1 LCRDEAERATL
12 EGVFAKEAALPPAER
27 AMGVG
32 LSTMLNEMAAHTAVE
47 EDDELEGDRGAALPD
62 G

>member
-1 LCRDEAERATL
+1 M